1 MQIVATVHTTQNLG
15 DRAQPMTVAVEIE
28 EGETVSDF
36 VARVFS
42 IVAPAEWEG
51 CRFNRLS
58 DHIELRIAYPA
69 RIRTQ
74 PKEQR

>member
-15 DRAQPMTVAVEIE
+15 DRAQPKTVAVEIE

-42 IVAPAEWEG
+42 IVDQSEWDSP
-51 CRFNRLS
+51 RFNRAS
-58 DHIELRIAYPA
+58 DHRPLPSATLYGHVQ
-69 RIRTQ
+69 T
-74 PKEQR
+74 